1 MTLIRIYVT
10 IIMPS
15 KSGTI
20 IKEMAYEY
28 YRRPDT
34 KSRILLR
41 IKKIIDKDRNGDR
54 FIIVRTKK
62 NIEFMR
68 EYSLELEDI
77 KDIIRQLSIED
88 CFSGPEADRD
98 PQYKGWIFKFSPMF
112 EETKLYIKIRIESTE
127 KSVCL
132 SVHEF
137 GKYDEVV

>member
-1 MTLIRIYVT
+1 MNTIEDQIRNQ
-10 IIMPS
+10 
-15 KSGTI
+15 G
-20 IKEMAYEY
+20 
-28 YRRPDT
+28 
-34 KSRILLR
+34 LLR

-68 EYSLELEDI
+68 EYSLDLEDI

-98 PQYKGWIFKFSPMF
+98 PQYKGWIFKFSPIF

>member
-1 MTLIRIYVT
+1 MNTIDDQIRNR
-10 IIMPS
+10 
-15 KSGTI
+15 G
-20 IKEMAYEY
+20 
-28 YRRPDT
+28 
-34 KSRILLR
+34 LLR

>member
-1 MTLIRIYVT
+1 MNTIEDQIRNQ
-10 IIMPS
+10 
-15 KSGTI
+15 G
-20 IKEMAYEY
+20 
-28 YRRPDT
+28 
-34 KSRILLR
+34 LLR
-41 IKKIIDKDRNGDR
+41 IKKIIDKDRDGDR

-68 EYSLELEDI
+68 EYSLDLE
-77 KDIIRQLSIED
+77 DIIRQLSIED
-88 CFSGPEADRD
+88 CFSGPETDRA
-98 PQYKGWIFKFSPMF
+98 PQYKGWIFKFSPIF